1 MIKHAQPWCP
11 GRDLVVAG
19 DDTLLHKTGKQI
31 YNVGLLRDPL
41 SPKFRYNL
49 VLGLR
54 YIQLSLLLPL
64 YRCYP
69 GEVQTACALPIRFLL
84 AAVIRKPKGRK
95 PLTEAELAE
104 YTRAKQQ
111 NTLSQ
116 YMWELIKGLR
126 TWMDEH
132 DLKA

>member
-95 PLTEAELAE
+95 PLTEAEAGRIHAGQAAE
-104 YTRAKQQ
+104 HPVPIHVGVDQGAAYVD
-111 NTLSQ
+111 
-116 YMWELIKGLR
+116 G
-126 TWMDEH
+126 
-132 DLKA
+132 